1 MQRYLFPGLFLAAIA
16 IAGCGGSPGS
26 TPLTPPAPTASAT
39 PNSGPTNIPVSPT
52 ATPQVVFLAGGG
64 YTLQF
69 TVPPVTNGST
79 ATMTAELQTSLPSG
93 VNAPQARSREKQLV
107 RVRPLITTYTG
118 QAYLVVSSTANVGFS
133 QAPSFV
139 FTLPAGT
146 SVAQGQYAYLLF
158 WDPYAGPINGW
169 VNLLGPGTVSGQT
182 VTFPGVQTGVQ
193 LNANAQYIYALAI
206 SSQAQPTATPAP
218 TPTPTVAPSSSPGTL
233 PAYCQG
239 ITAAQTPGQKV
250 MFTDSSGTGGV
261 PVLYVATAAQ
271 YLNAQGQ
278 FTNWSNLA
286 TAQPFPLTCFPGSTG
301 GSGATFELPV
311 ASAGRMFIALATP
324 PPSGTTTPPNP
335 LILMGNNGGGYSP
348 PDNGGGDYPDGKTP
362 LYTSTPW
369 DFIEFTLPSG
379 VTDVTQVDQVGLPLE
394 LSQSGSTS
402 VGFGSG
408 ASYGQLATNLSKD
421 TNFGKL
427 VVNST
432 FNGRGIVLRVISPA
446 KGAAWGF
453 PQDWFYNSAYNT
465 ANSPNP
471 PNRGYIG
478 YVLQQYKTTPQLY
491 SLYGTTSTATP
502 TTNDFYCAQSDGSAS
517 FTFVEIGSSTT
528 CTTSTTAM
536 PGGKTYTMQAYN
548 TVEAFNTGGSTCLS
562 AILSMPTGGPGGPL
576 ADNNAFYLWKALVI
590 ELARGTA
597 LQSVSYGHPVS
608 TWQTGAPFLSPTPPP
623 FSAYYKDPVFDL
635 YAQQVHE
642 AMLGNNSYALQYDEP
657 GGLAPTLTGPSSV
670 SGPALQITLQNIP
683 PAGTAPTPVPS
694 PVATPLVCPTS

>member
-1 MQRYLFPGLFLAAIA
+1 MLRYLFPCLFLAAIVV
-16 IAGCGGSPGS
+16 AGCGGGSVAPPNPGPS
-26 TPLTPPAPTASAT
+26 ASST
-39 PNSGPTNIPVSPT
+39 PNSGPTNIPVNPS
-52 ATPQVVFLAGGG
+52 ATPQVVFLEGGG

-69 TVPPVTNGST
+69 TVPPVTNGSS
-79 ATMTAELQTSLPSG
+79 ATMSAVLQTTLPAG
-93 VNAPQARSREKQLV
+93 VNAPQAHSRATNIVPVK
-107 RVRPLITTYTG
+107 RIATTFTG
-118 QAYLVVSSTANVGFS
+118 SAYLIVSTTESVGFS
-133 QAPSFV
+133 SAPSFV

-146 SVAQGQYAYLLF
+146 TITAGQYAYLLF
-158 WDPYAGPINGW
+158 WDPYVGPINGW
-169 VNLLGPGTVSGQT
+169 INLLGPGTVSGQT
-182 VTFPGVQTGVQ
+182 VTFPGVPTGVQ

-206 SSQAQPTATPAP
+206 SSQAVPTATPAP
-218 TPTPTVAPSSSPGTL
+218 TPTPTVAPSASPSSV

-239 ITAAQTPGQKV
+239 ISAAQTPGQKV
-250 MFTDSSGTGGV
+250 TFTDSSGTGGV
-261 PVLYVATAAQ
+261 PVLYVATATQ

-278 FTNWSNLA
+278 MTNWSNLA

-324 PPSGTTTPPNP
+324 PPSGATTPPNP
-335 LILMGNNGGGYSP
+335 LILMGNNGGGYAP

-408 ASYGQLATNLSKD
+408 SSYGQLATNLSKD
-421 TNFGKL
+421 TNYGKL

-453 PQDWFYNSAYNT
+453 PQDWFYNSTYNT
-465 ANSPNP
+465 SYAPNP

-478 YVLQQYKTTPQLY
+478 YVLQTYKTTPQLY
-491 SLYGTTSTATP
+491 SLYGTNSTATP
-502 TTNDFYCAQSDGSAS
+502 TTNDYYCAQSDGSAS
-517 FTFVEIGSSTT
+517 FTFVEIGTSTT
-528 CTTSTTAM
+528 CTPSTTAM
-536 PGGKTYTMQAYN
+536 VGGNSYTLQAYN

-562 AILSMPTGGPGGPL
+562 AVLSMPAGGPGGPL

-597 LQSVSYGHPVS
+597 LQSVSYGHPIS
-608 TWQTGAPFLSPTPPP
+608 TWQTGAPFTTPTPPP
-623 FSAYYKDPVFDL
+623 FTSYYLDPVFDL

-670 SGPALQITLQNIP
+670 SGPALQITVQNIP
-683 PAGTAPTPVPS
+683 PAVSAPTPVPS